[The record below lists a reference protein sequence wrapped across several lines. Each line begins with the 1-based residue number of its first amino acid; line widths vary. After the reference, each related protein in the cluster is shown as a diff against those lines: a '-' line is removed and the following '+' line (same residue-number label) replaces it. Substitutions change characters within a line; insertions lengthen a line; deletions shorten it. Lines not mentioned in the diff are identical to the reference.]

1 MSDPNTGTPGRDTMD
16 RMKDATREGA
26 EAVRHEAAEGA
37 RGIRDEA
44 AAAYE
49 EVKQQ
54 GASVL
59 ETAQQRVGEFA
70 EEGKDAGVRQAE
82 GLARAIHRAA
92 DEIQDSAPWMARYV
106 HEAAESV
113 DGMARS
119 IRDRRPREII
129 GSLESLARRQPVAFF
144 GAAALA
150 GFALARFAR
159 SSPPRRGAHLAGSG
173 HDDETDLGGGTHRSG
188 TGSMSASSP
197 TSRVV
202 PSTGA
207 PGWQSDEAGRAR
219 PATMAAASLGGAAAR
234 PSSVRGATRVWT
246 ARRAPVAGDRDW
258 TRPRNIQH
266 PGSAA
271 PAACAPAVRRARPP
285 SGPTA
290 AAAA

>member
-1 MSDPNTGTPGRDTMD
+1 MSDRTTGMPGRDPVD
-16 RMKDATREGA
+16 RMKETAREGA
-26 EAVRHEAAEGA
+26 EGVRREAEEGA

-106 HEAAESV
+106 HEAAVSV

-159 SSPPRRGAHLAGSG
+159 SSPPRHGAQLAGSG
-173 HDDETDLGGGTHRSG
+173 RDDDTDFGGGAHRSG
-188 TGSMSASSP
+188 TGSMSASSA

-207 PGWQSDEAGRAR
+207 PGWQADEAGRAR
-219 PATMAAASLGGAAAR
+219 PATMAAASLGGSAAR
-234 PSSVRGATRVWT
+234 PQG
-246 ARRAPVAGDRDW
+246 G
-258 TRPRNIQH
+258 
-266 PGSAA
+266 PGT
-271 PAACAPAVRRARPP
+271 PFRQ
-285 SGPTA
+285 G
-290 AAAA
+290 